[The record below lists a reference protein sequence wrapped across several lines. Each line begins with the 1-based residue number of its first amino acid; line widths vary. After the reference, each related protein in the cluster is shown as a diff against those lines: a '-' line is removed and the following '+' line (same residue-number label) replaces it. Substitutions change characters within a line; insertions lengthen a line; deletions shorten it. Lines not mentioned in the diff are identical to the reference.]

1 MTQEERKGTVSR
13 LRFTLQRNN
22 RLRLEFHAALSKL
35 FREHEVQ
42 IEDELLA
49 SLVLAAPEELPD
61 WEGGGEEDVDV
72 NKLQTLTPKLGSQGA
87 GKDIPP
93 QPSAARPTTDK
104 TTKIPPQPSAL
115 RPTTDAQIPPQPS
128 AIRPTTDKQIPP
140 QPSATRPTTGK
151 QIPPQPSATRPGSK
165 GAYSGRT
172 GAKKG
177 KKAGRKK

>member
-93 QPSAARPTTDK
+93 QPSAARPTTD
-104 TTKIPPQPSAL
+104 T
-115 RPTTDAQIPPQPS
+115 QIPPQPS

-151 QIPPQPSATRPGSK
+151 QIPPQPS
-165 GAYSGRT
+165 
-172 GAKKG
+172 
-177 KKAGRKK
+177 